1 MIDKEDFLKIIDLTP
16 LVSIDLII
24 KNSEDRYLLGKRS
37 NRPARGYWFVPG
49 GRIMKNEKIGDAIRR
64 ISITELGVEIS
75 LSDAQ
80 LYGVYQHIYD
90 DNCFS
95 EKEINTHYVVLAY
108 STVIEEDFAVK
119 MDAQHT
125 LMEWWP
131 KDQII
136 DSPEVHLNTKAYFLT
151 NDNTY

>member
-24 KNSEDRYLLGKRS
+24 KNNKDEYLLGKRT

-49 GRIMKNEKIGDAIRR
+49 GRIRKNEKTEDAIKR
-64 ISITELGVEIS
+64 ISAAELGVEIT

-80 LYGVYQHIYD
+80 LYGAYDHIYD

-95 EKEINTHYVVLAY
+95 EKSINTHYVVLAY
-108 STVIEEDFAVK
+108 TATIGDTFDIK
-119 MDAQHT
+119 MDAQHS
-125 LMEWWP
+125 MMKWWTEE
-131 KDQII
+131 QII
-136 DSPEVHLNTKAYFLT
+136 DSPEVHENTRAYFLARQ
-151 NDNTY
+151 